1 MTDILRRARLV
12 NREVFDPTNAAH
24 LLSLKVFLAT
34 GNWGDVQFYPEAP
47 FTEAPATVLTKY
59 ARHVLGVVPQ
69 TDEERAAAHAARGV
83 LPFPRVLT
91 RDEREHEAAARLAKA
106 NELMN
111 VLRGQYTGT

>member
-12 NREVFDPTNAAH
+12 NREIFDPTNEAH

-47 FTEAPATVLTKY
+47 FTEAPATVMTKY
-59 ARHVLGVVPQ
+59 ARHMLNVEAQSL
-69 TDEERAAAHAARGV
+69 EEAAAARAARGV

-111 VLRGQYTGT
+111 VLHGQYTR